1 MTCKR
6 IAKLL
11 SEQQDH
17 GLSFP
22 RRLAIRVHLALCV
35 FCRRLARQL
44 EIIRGLSQMIG
55 GAGDVSM
62 IDDGLVFDAALSSD
76 AKSRMKKMLARE
88 NQ

>member
-17 GLSFP
+17 ELSFS
-22 RRLAIRVHLALCV
+22 RRLAIRVHLSWCM

-44 EIIRGLSQMIG
+44 EFIHGVSQAIGSSAEIGDDRAFEATLS
-55 GAGDVSM
+55 AE
-62 IDDGLVFDAALSSD
+62 
-76 AKSRMKKMLARE
+76 AKTRIKKTLAQK
-88 NQ
+88 NP

>member
-17 GLSFP
+17 PLSFW
-22 RRLAIRVHLALCV
+22 RRAAIRIHLTWCV

-44 EIIRGLSQMIG
+44 EFIHGLSGAIG
-55 GAGDVSM
+55 SSIELDRTSAFEAG
-62 IDDGLVFDAALSSD
+62 LSPE
-76 AKSRMKKMLARE
+76 ARARIKKDLSGR
-88 NQ
+88 NS